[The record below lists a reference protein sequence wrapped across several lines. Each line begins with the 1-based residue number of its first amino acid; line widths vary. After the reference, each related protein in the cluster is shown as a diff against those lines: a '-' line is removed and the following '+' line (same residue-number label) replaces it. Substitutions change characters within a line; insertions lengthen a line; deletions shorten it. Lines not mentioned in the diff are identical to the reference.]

1 MNPYIKFESVS
12 YSYEGDEDGV
22 LLPPVLKNV
31 SLEIEKGSFVAV
43 LGHNG
48 SGKSTLAKLINMILY
63 PTEGKIYI
71 DGKDI
76 TDEGMTDDD
85 AYEIRR
91 RVGMVFQNPDNQLVA
106 TIVEEDVAF
115 GPENLGIEPSEIRK
129 RVDDALETVGMTQYK
144 RHSPHQ
150 LSGGQKQRVAIA
162 GIIAMLP
169 ECIVFDEST
178 AMLDPRGRA
187 EVMDTIERLNR
198 ENGITVIHITHNMD
212 EAVRADRVIVIN
224 DGRICLDGAPREVF
238 ASVEQLRLVG
248 LDVPQV
254 TELLYDL
261 KNAGFDV
268 DYTELDEEKCADMLA
283 KMILKNKE

>member
-1 MNPYIKFESVS
+1 MSSFVKFENVS

-48 SGKSTLAKLINMILY
+48 SGKSTFAKLINMILY
-63 PTEGKIYI
+63 PTDGKIYI

-76 TDEGMTDDD
+76 TSENMTEDD

-106 TIVEEDVAF
+106 TVVEEDVAF
-115 GPENLGIEPSEIRK
+115 GPENLGIEPAEIRR
-129 RVDDALETVGMTQYK
+129 RVDEALETVGMSQYK

-198 ENGITVIHITHNMD
+198 EKGITVIHITHNMD
-212 EAVRADRVIVIN
+212 EAIRADRVVVISS
-224 DGRICLDGAPREVF
+224 GRVCLDGTPKQVF
-238 ASVEQLRLVG
+238 GNVEALRMVG

-268 DYTELDEEKCADMLA
+268 DHTELDEEKCADMIANL
-283 KMILKNKE
+283 ILKGKK